1 MCTCY
6 RSTVISSKLFRP
18 QGTPLEVFCKW
29 KFLWLGTT
37 WQLRRIWR
45 NNYQHQINDRRL
57 CRDSNVN
64 RCKEKKSRF
73 VHINFKVMFI
83 PFTTCC
89 FLKLSYT
96 LPRYLRSISK
106 WPVTLIHHFS
116 LRKSSVIDHLFKW
129 TAIKYFP
136 KYYNF
141 PKCIS
146 IWKNL
151 TQDHDTLDQ
160 YTKSLLIILR
170 QLKVLNLCLTLRT
183 KLFAWK

>member
-1 MCTCY
+1 MLTDA
-6 RSTVISSKLFRP
+6 K
-18 QGTPLEVFCKW
+18 K
-29 KFLWLGTT
+29 
-37 WQLRRIWR
+37 
-45 NNYQHQINDRRL
+45 
-57 CRDSNVN
+57 
-64 RCKEKKSRF
+64 KKSRF

-106 WPVTLIHHFS
+106 WPLTLIHHFS

-160 YTKSLLIILR
+160 YPKSLLIVLR
-170 QLKVLNLCLTLRT
+170 QLKVLNLCWTLRT
-183 KLFAWK
+183 KLFDLFSSTCWYENPRVAFCQQIKVNLLSHISEYLNGY